1 LIALF
6 LDAVY
11 SIFEHY
17 YYFCLFLLWLFI
29 IICGA
34 NELIKAL

>member
-17 YYFCLFLLWLFI
+17 YYFVYFYCGFI
-29 IICGA
+29 IIIYGA